1 MRSPI
6 HPEGFPFIALFGML
20 SLIFSRLC
28 RWVAA
33 VFALLAG
40 FSAYFFRDPERAI
53 PSGEGVIVSP
63 ADGRVVGI
71 ETVDQVPF
79 LDGPAL
85 RISIFLSIFDVHIN
99 RSPIE
104 GKVTWRQ
111 YNPGRFL
118 PANVPKA
125 SLDNE
130 QNSIGIEDGN
140 YKVLVRQ
147 IAGIIARRIVCWVDP
162 GQEVARGERF
172 GLIRFGSRTDLF
184 LPLSAKVAVTVGQK
198 VQGGST
204 IIARRS

>member
-1 MRSPI
+1 MRSPV

-20 SLIFSRLC
+20 SLVFSRIC
-28 RWVAA
+28 RWIAA
-33 VFALLAG
+33 AFALLAG

-71 ETVDQVPF
+71 ETVDRVPF
-79 LDGPAL
+79 LDGPAQ

-99 RSPIE
+99 RAPIE

-130 QNSIGIEDGN
+130 QNSIGIEDGG
-140 YKVLVRQ
+140 YKVMVRQ

-162 GQEVARGERF
+162 GQTVARGERF

-204 IIARRS
+204 IIAHRS